1 MLDKSLDK
9 HFGSNLECLMSS
21 VAAPLKL
28 DLQQL
33 HRFMA
38 KIEKA
43 VIREEFGECW
53 VWTGATTDK
62 GYGKF
67 YLGKREDGKKD
78 TRLAHRVSFEHFN
91 QEVIRPG
98 FIVDHECSH
107 KSCVRPAHLKQVSN
121 VRNLQLASQRRPWKR
136 RNQYSKD

>member
-1 MLDKSLDK
+1 
-9 HFGSNLECLMSS
+9 MSS
-21 VAAPLKL
+21 DQAARPLKL
-28 DLQQL
+28 DLQQIA
-33 HRFMA
+33 RFLA

-43 VIREEFGECW
+43 IIREEFGECW

-67 YLGKREDGKKD
+67 YLGKAVDGRKV
-78 TRLAHRVSFEHFN
+78 TGLAHRISFEHYK
-91 QEVIRPG
+91 QELIRPG

-107 KSCVRPAHLKQVSN
+107 KSCVRPGHLVQVSN
-121 VRNLQLASQRRPWKR
+121 VRNLQLAHQRRPWKR

>member
-1 MLDKSLDK
+1 
-9 HFGSNLECLMSS
+9 MSS
-21 VAAPLKL
+21 DTIEQPLRL

-33 HRFMA
+33 QRFLA

-53 VWTGATTDK
+53 VWTGSVTEK

-67 YLGKREDGKKD
+67 YVGKTEAGKKD
-78 TRLAHRVSFEHFN
+78 TRLAHRVSFEHYK
-91 QEVIRPG
+91 QELIRPG

-107 KSCVRPAHLKQVSN
+107 KGCVRPEHLTQVSN
-121 VRNLQLASQRRPWKR
+121 IRNLKLAAERRPWSR
-136 RNQYSKD
+136 RNQYYKE